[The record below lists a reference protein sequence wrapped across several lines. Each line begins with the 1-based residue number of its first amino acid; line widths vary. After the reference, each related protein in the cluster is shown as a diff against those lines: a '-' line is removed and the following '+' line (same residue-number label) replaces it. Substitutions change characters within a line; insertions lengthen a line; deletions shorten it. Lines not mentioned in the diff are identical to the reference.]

1 MLIISHHGFKQ
12 WRPWFPPDLPW
23 FRSISSDFQWFP
35 LICYGFLIHFL
46 LNLQVIPWNAPRRSR
61 VWHLGGGG
69 KRQWGGPLDAGR
81 VVFRPGL
88 GSKILGCLGVGQIDP
103 GKLHTSIYVIYIYLY
118 LFIFTYL
125 HIYIFTYIHIYI
137 CICICICICVCIC
150 ICISYIYIW
159 VCVYMY
165 MYMYMYMYKLYIHMG
180 VCVSKF

>member
-118 LFIFTYL
+118 LHIYIFTYL
-125 HIYIFTYIHIYI
+125 HIYIFTYLHIYI
-137 CICICICICVCIC
+137 YT
-150 ICISYIYIW
+150 YIHMYMYMYMYM
-159 VCVYMY
+159 CMY

-180 VCVSKF
+180 VCVYVYVYVYVYV